1 MTFALRPMRISDLD
15 AVLSIAA
22 AAPEAPHWP
31 RTAYEP
37 YLTPDPANPS
47 LLRMALVATELDARV
62 VMGFAGSTLL
72 LDGVQNLCQLDSMAV
87 HVAAR
92 RCGIGTALLR
102 ELLAWAA
109 EHGAGH
115 FSLEVRASNAPAIAL
130 YRCFGLRPEGLR
142 PRYYADPEEDAL
154 LLGTP
159 VTLETP

>member
-37 YLTPDPANPS
+37 YLAPDPSHPA
-47 LLRMALVATELDARV
+47 LLRVALVANEPDAPA
-62 VMGFAGSTLL
+62 VMGFACSTLL

-87 HVAAR
+87 HLAAR
-92 RCGIGTALLR
+92 SCGIGTALLH

-109 EHGAGH
+109 AHGAGH

-130 YRCFGLRPEGLR
+130 YRSSGLRPEGLR

-159 VTLETP
+159 VTLGTP